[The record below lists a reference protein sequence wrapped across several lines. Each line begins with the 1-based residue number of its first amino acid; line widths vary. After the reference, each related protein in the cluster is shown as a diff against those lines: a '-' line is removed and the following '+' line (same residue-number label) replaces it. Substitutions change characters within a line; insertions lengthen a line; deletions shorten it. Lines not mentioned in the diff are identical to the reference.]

1 MNNQESG
8 RPISYSVG
16 GNRNS
21 GISNDVGYSDF
32 QSPSTAHTEEKHPYL
47 GDLDPALAEEAFQKD
62 LESGKFSHLA
72 FKEPTLEPPKAPEQT
87 TVDDIVKTI
96 EQPPRE
102 VPSEDIRPIEP
113 EPSIRPIEPE
123 APIRPIEPEESI
135 RPIEP
140 APEKDEPKIV
150 FPDLQEDEIEQTIEA
165 NIPAEEPVLK
175 LDVEEQPKE
184 EPIPHVEPNII
195 SAPVAEEEEEEPA
208 SVTEPN
214 PNRPVYDGTV
224 SILDR
229 YAQEL
234 TAREYI
240 TDPAI
245 GRKEEV
251 KQVIMTLLTPEK
263 SALLVGKAGTGKTS
277 IVEGVAYRIQRHL
290 VPDAIADYK
299 IYKLNVTS
307 LLGKTESNGQ
317 IESRVDLLVKELAA
331 RPKTIL
337 FLDETHVLVNK
348 NGAENGID
356 FANMFKA
363 GLDRGEIKMVGATTD
378 EEYEQ
383 YILKDRA
390 FLRRFQ
396 KIDVAEVDQKT
407 CVEILMGTYPKI
419 EKKTGVHFEYTDFVL
434 ERIMKFIVDMTD
446 EYKRVYE
453 ISSRYPDI
461 CLTILSN
468 AFTYA
473 LFDNEHVCRIKHIY
487 KAVCN
492 ARNVYPDAK
501 KKAIEKFKE
510 DFADLIREE
519 NVDLTDTD

>member
-1 MNNQESG
+1 MNGNNGEYG
-8 RPISYSVG
+8 RPITYRVG
-16 GNRNS
+16 GS
-21 GISNDVGYSDF
+21 
-32 QSPSTAHTEEKHPYL
+32 
-47 GDLDPALAEEAFQKD
+47 AL
-62 LESGKFSHLA
+62 
-72 FKEPTLEPPKAPEQT
+72 EPTRARQPEQT
-87 TVDDIVKTI
+87 PTPVQRV
-96 EQPPRE
+96 EPVPQPVTPVQPVRQQAP
-102 VPSEDIRPIEP
+102 VVEP
-113 EPSIRPIEPE
+113 EPVIETL
-123 APIRPIEPEESI
+123 
-135 RPIEP
+135 
-140 APEKDEPKIV
+140 DEPG
-150 FPDLQEDEIEQTIEA
+150 
-165 NIPAEEPVLK
+165 
-175 LDVEEQPKE
+175 
-184 EPIPHVEPNII
+184 
-195 SAPVAEEEEEEPA
+195 
-208 SVTEPN
+208 
-214 PNRPVYDGTV
+214 VYNGFV

-234 TAREYI
+234 TGRKYI
-240 TDPAI
+240 TDPSI
-245 GRKEEV
+245 GRDEEI

-263 SALLVGKAGTGKTS
+263 SALLVGKAGVGKTS
-277 IVEGVAYRIQRHL
+277 IVEGVAYRIQKNM
-290 VPDAIADYK
+290 VPVALQGYK

-348 NGAENGID
+348 DGGEGGID

-363 GLDRGEIKMVGATTD
+363 GLDRGEIKMIGATTD

-396 KIDVAEVDQKT
+396 KIDVVEADQET
-407 CVEILMGTYPKI
+407 CVKILMGTYPKI
-419 EKKTGVHFEYTDFVL
+419 EAKTGVKFEYTDFVI
-434 ERIMKFIVDMTD
+434 ERIMTFIVDMTD

-461 CLTILSN
+461 CLTIVSN

-473 LFDNEHVCRIKHIY
+473 LFDDENICRIKHVY

-492 ARNVYPDAK
+492 ARNIYEDAK

-510 DFADLIREE
+510 DFDDLIREE
-519 NVDLTDTD
+519 NVDLTETE